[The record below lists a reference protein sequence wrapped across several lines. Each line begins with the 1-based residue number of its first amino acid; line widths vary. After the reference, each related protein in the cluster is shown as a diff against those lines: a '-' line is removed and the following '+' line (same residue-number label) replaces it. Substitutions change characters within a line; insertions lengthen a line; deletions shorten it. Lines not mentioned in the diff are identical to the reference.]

1 MAVPKFDEFL
11 YPFLY
16 LLQDGGKTKKQLT
29 ADLISYFNLTEE
41 DCNSKTKS
49 GHTTQ
54 LMDRIGWT
62 LQYLRRALFVE
73 IPQRATYTLTER
85 AKDYLKNHTTLTQDD
100 LLEYPEFAEF
110 SNRKRKE
117 DTQIAATT
125 SVDPSDLTPTEQL
138 ESAYESILK
147 DLGEE
152 ILQKTLDQSPQFF
165 EKLVLDLLLKMGYGD
180 PTDNSARVTPFV
192 HDDGIDGIIPQ
203 DRLGLDKIYIQAKRY
218 QPGNIVGKPAIQAFS
233 GALDEQK
240 ATKGVFITTSS
251 YSKEARSYIDKT
263 SKKIILID
271 GSQLSRLMIEY
282 NVGVS
287 VKRTYEV
294 KRIDSDY
301 FED

>member
-1 MAVPKFDEFL
+1 MAVPKFNEFL

-16 LLQDGGKTKKQLT
+16 LLKDGDKTKRELT
-29 ADLISYFNLTEE
+29 AALIAYFKLTEE
-41 DCNSKTKS
+41 DCNIKTKS
-49 GHTTQ
+49 GQTTQ

-62 LQYLRRALFVE
+62 LQYLRRAQFVN

-85 AKDYLKNHTTLTQDD
+85 AKEYLSNHKTLSQDD

-117 DTQIAATT
+117 GTLIATPIVET
-125 SVDPSDLTPTEQL
+125 SDMTPTEQL
-138 ESAYESILK
+138 ETAYESILK

-152 ILQKTLDQSPQFF
+152 ILQKTLEQSPQFF
-165 EKLVLDLLLKMGYGD
+165 EKLVLDLLLKMGYGN

-192 HDDGIDGIIPQ
+192 HDEGIDGIIPQ